1 MEQFIYISN
10 LTYKFLI
17 PILIG
22 SKVFFSMIVAPN
34 TFINL
39 NESNARIFIRS
50 IFPKLYLWCLII
62 SLLISIAL
70 IFSNTTFSL
79 FFFMISAGYFY
90 SRNFLMNRIN
100 EVSDKKKKKDND
112 RRMFKRLHNF
122 SVSIFI
128 AQLILM
134 IIIYFLSMTQ

>member
-10 LTYKFLI
+10 LTYQFLI

-134 IIIYFLSMTQ
+134 IIIYFLSITQ